1 MTLTKWDKSIRI
13 AKIKMGLNP
22 STFTKIQ
29 GKLLKESQK
38 IYQILLINGTLKR
51 KSTK

>member
-1 MTLTKWDKSIRI
+1 MTLTKWDKSVRI

-22 STFTKIQ
+22 GVFTKIQ

-38 IYQILLINGTLKR
+38 IYQILLINGTLKKR
-51 KSTK
+51 SIK